1 MRSKA
6 REKLMTFLLKL
17 SFSYVSTILTS
28 SLFSETDAWIKT
40 TKTNIKNY
48 Y

>member
-1 MRSKA
+1 MKSKA

-28 SLFSETDAWIKT
+28 SLFSE
-40 TKTNIKNY
+40 NGCLN
-48 Y
+48 